1 MMMLLTL
8 GLAPLALG
16 GALAAFTRYTAGRV
30 EAALPPAGRMVP
42 VPGGHIHVQEQGAG
56 PAILLIH
63 GLGGQAC
70 HYTYRLAGLL
80 AANYRVVTVDRPGSG
95 YSQRDAAHP
104 AGLASQ
110 ADALAG
116 LIDTLQ
122 LGQALVVGHSLGG
135 AVALA
140 LAQRHP
146 DKVKA
151 LALLSPLT
159 QLPEEVPPAFRAL
172 TIESRAAQQLL
183 AWTVVTPASIAR
195 SKQVLEQVF
204 APEAVPPDYALRGG
218 GILSLRPSQFLAAC
232 ADMQAVPDAMP
243 GVMARYPAMRVPV
256 SVLYGRQ
263 DRILDWQA
271 NGQGLLDR
279 LPGSTLEVVDGGHML
294 PVTQPE
300 LCARFIMQAAHHAW
314 TEEALLNET

>member
-1 MMMLLTL
+1 MMLLLTI
-8 GLAPLALG
+8 GLAALALG
-16 GALAAFTRYTAGRV
+16 GALAAFTHWTARRV
-30 EAALPPAGRMVP
+30 EAALPRAGRMVA

-80 AANYRVVTVDRPGSG
+80 AEQYRVVTVDRPGSG
-95 YSQRDAAHP
+95 YSERDAAHP
-104 AGLASQ
+104 ADLGTQ
-110 ADALAG
+110 ADALAA
-116 LIDTLQ
+116 LIDALQ
-122 LGQALVVGHSLGG
+122 LGAALVVGHSLGG

-151 LALLSPLT
+151 LALLAPLT

-172 TIESRAAQQLL
+172 TIESHAMRQLL

-195 SKQVLEQVF
+195 SKEVLGQVF
-204 APEAVPPDYALRGG
+204 APEAVPHDYAVRGG
-218 GILSLRPSQFLAAC
+218 GLLSLRPSQFLSAC

-243 GVMARYPAMRVPV
+243 GVIARYSAMRVPV

-263 DRILDWQA
+263 DRILDWEI
-271 NGQGLLDR
+271 NGKGLTAQ
-279 LPGSTLEVVDGGHML
+279 LPGSTLELVDGGHML

-300 LCARFIMQAAHHAW
+300 LCARFIMQAAQNAW